1 MMRRKKAA
9 KRGAK
14 KAGRTP
20 AARRGADSRGRPDI
34 LLILAD
40 QLTAFALSAYG
51 NRVCRTPNIDALAA
65 GGAVFENAYCNY
77 PLCAPAR
84 CALMSGRLPSRV
96 GAYDNAAE
104 FPASTPTIA
113 HYLREAGYYC
123 CLSGKMHFVGPDQ
136 LHGFEDRLTTEIY
149 PADFGWTPPASYGEE
164 APAAGG
170 PAAGVGDAAVIA
182 ESGPLARTM
191 QMDYDEEAAHR
202 ARQRLYDLARH
213 GDGRPF
219 FMVVSFTQP
228 HDPYVIPRQYWE
240 RHRAEDIDPPR
251 VAPIPPKRM
260 DPQSREVFFHY
271 NLHRSPVD
279 ADIARRARRGYYGMA
294 AYVDDK
300 IGELLGTLR
309 DIGAAG
315 RTVVMASSDHGDMLG
330 ERGLWFKKTLYD
342 PAIRVPLI
350 VSWPGRETV
359 RRSGALVSL
368 CDLLPT
374 LVEIAGGSAGDIV
387 AETDGGSLLP
397 LLRGEPAPERA
408 VFAEHLEGA
417 TRAPRVMARKG
428 RFKAVFSDAY
438 PPQLYDMSADPG
450 ETRNLAGKPEFAAA
464 ERDMRALAGNTWDL
478 SGLRAAVVQNQRAR
492 RLLHSA
498 LSKGRVERWESGP
511 QSGEG
516 ARFVR
521 AGDMFPDCE
530 RRGYLPYSD

>member
-1 MMRRKKAA
+1 MKNDM
-9 KRGAK
+9 
-14 KAGRTP
+14 
-20 AARRGADSRGRPDI
+20 SIRPNI

-149 PADFGWTPPASYGEE
+149 PADFDWTPPASYGEE
-164 APAAGG
+164 LDADG
-170 PAAGVGDAAVIA
+170 PAVIAGDAAIIA

-191 QMDYDEEAAHR
+191 QMDYDEEVGHR

-219 FMVVSFTQP
+219 FMAVSFTQP
-228 HDPYVIPRQYWE
+228 HDPYVVPREYWE
-240 RHRAEDIDPPR
+240 RHREEDIDPPR
-251 VAPIPPKRM
+251 VAPIPPDQM
-260 DPQSREVFFHY
+260 DPQSREVYFHY
-271 NLHRSPVD
+271 KLHRSPVSSE
-279 ADIARRARRGYYGMA
+279 AARRARRGYYGMA

-300 IGELLGTLR
+300 IGELLKTLR
-309 DIGAAG
+309 DIGATAD
-315 RTVVMASSDHGDMLG
+315 TVVIVASDHGDMLG

-342 PAIRVPLI
+342 PAIRVPLL
-350 VSWPGRETV
+350 VSWPGRQLTG
-359 RRSGALVSL
+359 RISAPVSL

-374 LVEIAGGSAGDIV
+374 LVEISSGSTDVIV
-387 AETDGGSLLP
+387 SEIDGGSLLP
-397 LLRGEPAPERA
+397 LMLGEEAPGRT

-417 TRAPRVMARKG
+417 TDAPRVMARKG
-428 RFKAVFSDAY
+428 DIKAVFSDKY
-438 PPQLYDMSADPG
+438 PPQLYDLSADPG
-450 ETRNLAGKPEFAAA
+450 ETRNLAGHSEFAQA
-464 ERDMRALAGNTWDL
+464 ERDMRALAGQTWDL
-478 SGLRAAVVQNQRAR
+478 PGLKAAVVQNQKAR
-492 RLLHSA
+492 RLLRSA
-498 LSKGRVERWESGP
+498 LAKGRVEPWEP
-511 QSGEG
+511 RTR
-516 ARFVR
+516 ADPRTLFVR

>member
-1 MMRRKKAA
+1 MNTA
-9 KRGAK
+9 KNGTRGTTSGA
-14 KAGRTP
+14 R
-20 AARRGADSRGRPDI
+20 ARRPNV

-51 NRVCRTPNIDALAA
+51 NRVCKTPHLDALAA
-65 GGAVFENAYCNY
+65 GGTVFDNAYCNY

-104 FPASTPTIA
+104 FPASAPTVA
-113 HYLREAGYYC
+113 HYLRDAGYYC

-149 PADFGWTPPASYGEE
+149 PAGFGWTPPASYGEE
-164 APAAGG
+164 APDADG
-170 PAAGVGDAAVIA
+170 PAAGVGDAAIIA

-191 QMDYDEEAAHR
+191 QMDYDEEVAHR

-219 FMVVSFTQP
+219 FMAASFTQP
-228 HDPYVIPRQYWE
+228 HDPYVTPRKYWE
-240 RHRAEDIDPPR
+240 RHREEDIDPPR
-251 VAPIPPKRM
+251 VAPIPPERM
-260 DPQSREVFFHY
+260 DPQSREVHFHY
-271 NLHRSPVD
+271 NLHRSPVT
-279 ADIARRARRGYYGMA
+279 ADIARRGRRGYYGMV

-300 IGELLGTLR
+300 IGELLETLR
-309 DIGAAG
+309 DVGAAED
-315 RTVVMASSDHGDMLG
+315 TVVVVSSDHGDMLG
-330 ERGLWFKKTLYD
+330 ERGMWFKKTLFD
-342 PAIRVPLI
+342 PAIRVPL
-350 VSWPGRETV
+350 VVFWPGRRLPDRIGEP
-359 RRSGALVSL
+359 VSL

-374 LVEIAGGSAGDIV
+374 LVEIAGGTADDIV
-387 AETDGGSLLP
+387 SETDGGSLLP
-397 LLRGEPAPERA
+397 LLRGQTLPERA

-417 TRAPRVMARKG
+417 TSAPRVMARKG

-438 PPQLYDMSADPG
+438 PPQLYDLLADPG
-450 ETRNLAGKPEFAAA
+450 ETRNLAESPEFAEA
-464 ERDMRALAGNTWDL
+464 ERDMRALAEKTWDL
-478 SGLRAAVVQNQRAR
+478 PGLKEAVVQNQRAR

-498 LSKGRVERWESGP
+498 LSKGRAESWESRP
-511 QSGEG
+511 RVDERT
-516 ARFVR
+516 RFVR